1 MVLDTALTAVCRGG
15 EESQP
20 AERSAVLDRLCARV
34 RRRLAAEQSA
44 PDQAADGSHGASL
57 IGPLPQ

>member
-1 MVLDTALTAVCRGG
+1 MVSETAHAAVCRGA

-20 AERSAVLDRLCARV
+20 AERSAVLDRLGARV
-34 RRRLAAEQSA
+34 RRRLAAERSA
-44 PDQAADGSHGASL
+44 PEQVAGGSHGASL